1 MFLGRLKL
9 DPITRMSLVNLG
21 HFCSHMQNA
30 SRARLSITPIMPSKL
45 HLGIALALQ
54 DHGFISSVTR
64 GDTAGPDA
72 EETPTTQENIAR
84 RRLWISLKYHD
95 NEPVLSKMKLVSK
108 PTKRIHMGVQGL
120 QELAAGKQ
128 HNFVQPLEAGEVM
141 LLSTDRG
148 VIMEARQAV
157 ERRIG
162 GQLLCRVR

>member
-1 MFLGRLKL
+1 
-9 DPITRMSLVNLG
+9 MSLVNLG

-30 SRARLSITPIMPSKL
+30 SRSRLSITSIIPSKL

-84 RRLWISLKYHD
+84 RRLWLSLKYHD
-95 NEPVLSKMKLVSK
+95 NEPVLSRMKLVSK
-108 PTKRIHMGVQGL
+108 PTKRIHMGVLGL
-120 QELAAGKQ
+120 QNLAAGKQ
-128 HNFVQPLEAGEVM
+128 HDFVQPLEAGEIM
-141 LLSTDRG
+141 LLSTDKG
-148 VIMEARQAV
+148 VILEARQAV

>member
-1 MFLGRLKL
+1 
-9 DPITRMSLVNLG
+9 MSLVNLG

-30 SRARLSITPIMPSKL
+30 SRARLSITSIMSSKL

-54 DHGFISSVTR
+54 DQGFISSVTR

-72 EETPTTQENIAR
+72 EETPTTQENISR
-84 RRLWISLKYHD
+84 RRLWLSLKYHD

-120 QELAAGKQ
+120 QELAAGRP
-128 HNFVQPLEAGEVM
+128 HDFVRPLEAGEIM
-141 LLSTDRG
+141 LLLTDRG
-148 VIMEARQAV
+148 VILEARQAIGM
-157 ERRIG
+157 RIG

>member
-1 MFLGRLKL
+1 
-9 DPITRMSLVNLG
+9 MSLVNLG

-30 SRARLSITPIMPSKL
+30 SRARLSITSIQPSKL

-54 DHGFISSVTR
+54 DQGFISSVTR
-64 GDTAGPDA
+64 GDTAAPDV
-72 EETPTTQENIAR
+72 EETPTTQENIAT
-84 RRLWISLKYHD
+84 RRLWLSLKYHD

-108 PTKRIHMGVQGL
+108 PQKKIHMGVQGL
-120 QELAAGKQ
+120 QKIAAGKQ
-128 HNFVQPLEAGEVM
+128 HNFVQPLEAGEII

-148 VIMEARQAV
+148 IIMEVRQAI

>member
-1 MFLGRLKL
+1 
-9 DPITRMSLVNLG
+9 MSLVNLG

-30 SRARLSITPIMPSKL
+30 SRAGLSITAIMSSKL

-72 EETPTTQENIAR
+72 EETPTTQENIAT

-95 NEPVLSKMKLVSK
+95 NEPVLSQMKLVSK
-108 PTKRIHMGVQGL
+108 PKKRIHMGIQGL
-120 QELAAGKQ
+120 QQLVAGKQ
-128 HNFVQPLEAGEVM
+128 HGFVQPLEAGEVM